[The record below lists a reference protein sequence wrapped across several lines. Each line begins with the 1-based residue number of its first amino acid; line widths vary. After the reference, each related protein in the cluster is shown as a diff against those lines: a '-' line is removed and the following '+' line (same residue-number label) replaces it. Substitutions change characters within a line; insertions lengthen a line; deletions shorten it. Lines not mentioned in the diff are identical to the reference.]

1 MKDFLITYWA
11 EQNDEPTDI
20 EIIIQAES
28 LTGALYIFNKTT
40 IVYKYIESIK
50 MIIK

>member
-1 MKDFLITYWA
+1 MKDFIITYWA

-20 EIIIQAES
+20 ERIIQAES
-28 LTGALYIFNKTT
+28 LTDALDIFQKTT
-40 IVYKYIESIK
+40 RIYKYIESIK

>member
-28 LTGALYIFNKTT
+28 LTDALYIFNKTT
-40 IVYKYIESIK
+40 RLCKYIESIK